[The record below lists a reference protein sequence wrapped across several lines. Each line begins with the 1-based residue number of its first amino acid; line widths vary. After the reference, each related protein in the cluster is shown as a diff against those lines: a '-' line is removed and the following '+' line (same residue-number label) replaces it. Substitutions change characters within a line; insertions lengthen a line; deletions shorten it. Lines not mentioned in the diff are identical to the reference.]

1 MGLATHVELSG
12 VELKLLQSLLVQECG
27 VYFDESRISFLQ
39 ERVWQRLQGC
49 QLDNFYSYYRL
60 LTSHEGKRELAALLE
75 NYSIQ
80 ETGFFRNKP
89 QLELLQKVTLEELL
103 RRKHAR
109 RDWTLWAWSAGCA
122 TGQEAYT
129 LAIQICDALASYYMN
144 HPLPLDTSR
153 IKLLVP
159 PPWRVEILA
168 SDISYPALQIAQ
180 SGTYVEKQME
190 GVEYTH
196 RLRYFDKVGDRYAV
210 KPALKELVQFDMHN
224 LKREFQPRP
233 SDVIFCR
240 NVMIYFDG
248 DEQKRLIEKFYR
260 CLNPGGCLFVGQAES
275 LFGLTD
281 KFRMIHQNSG
291 TAYQRMEASGEV
303 ARSGSG
309 PA

>member
-1 MGLATHVELSG
+1 MQQGKKRLT
-12 VELKLLQSLLVQECG
+12 
-27 VYFDESRISFLQ
+27 ISFLQ

-49 QLDNFYSYYRL
+49 QLDSFYNYYRL
-60 LTSHEGKRELAALLE
+60 LTSREGKREMAALLE
-75 NYSIQ
+75 NYSVQ

-89 QLELLQKVTLEELL
+89 QLELFQKVILEELL
-103 RRKHAR
+103 RRKHSR
-109 RDWTLWAWSAGCA
+109 RDWTLRAWSAGCS

-144 HPLPLDTSR
+144 HPLPLEPSR
-153 IKLLVP
+153 VKPLAP

-180 SGTYVEKQME
+180 SGLYVEKQME

-196 RLRYFDKVGDRYAV
+196 RLRYFDKVGERYGV

-224 LKREFQPRP
+224 LKTEFQPLS

-240 NVMIYFDG
+240 SVMIYFDG
-248 DEQKRLIEKFYR
+248 DEQKRLIEKFHR
-260 CLNPGGCLFVGQAES
+260 CLNPGGYLFVGQAES

-281 KFRMIHQNSG
+281 RFRMIHQNSG
-291 TAYQRMEASGEV
+291 TAYQRLEPSGE
-303 ARSGSG
+303 GSRPG
-309 PA
+309 YRMS